1 MTSQS
6 KRIAYCA
13 GTAIALLMSQQ
24 ALAAGTLA
32 GTGVNNTASVAYSVG
47 GVPQSAVNSN
57 TATFL
62 VDRRINL
69 AVAELGGAATVV
81 APGAQNQVTTFTVT
95 NSTNFTQDFRLL
107 ATQDANAATTAFAD
121 TDSFDGASVRIFVDN
136 LTSGTVGS
144 YDAADTAV
152 YIDELAP
159 DSTRTVFVVV
169 NVPAGLIDQSTAGV
183 SLTAVAAEAGTA
195 NTMGSDSTQTAG
207 VDNPLAMDTVFGDLA
222 GDIDIARDGKS
233 SDDDEYD
240 VSAATITLVK
250 SSRVLSDPF
259 NGTTNPKAI
268 PEAEVEYCIQVANTG
283 SAAATGVALSDPL
296 PAQTTY
302 KVNTLRAGGTVTG
315 GACNSDGS
323 TEDDDASGA
332 DETDPVGASFA
343 GTTVSSTL
351 ASVAAGATTTVR
363 FTVKVN

>member
-207 VDNPLAMDTVFGDLA
+207 VDNP
-222 GDIDIARDGKS
+222 RDGKS